1 MGQGVLRRLGYT
13 VVAKRSGR
21 EALETFREDG
31 AFDLVITDQT
41 MPEMT
46 GVMLAAELL
55 KLRPDL
61 PVILCTGYSE
71 SVSRETAQEV
81 GIREFLMKPLS
92 KRELAKAVRR
102 ALEGNK

>member
-1 MGQGVLRRLGYT
+1 VLCRLGYT

-21 EALETFREDG
+21 EALEAFREDR

-61 PVILCTGYSE
+61 PVILFTGYSE

-92 KRELAKAVRR
+92 KRELAGAVRR
-102 ALEGNK
+102 ALEGNT